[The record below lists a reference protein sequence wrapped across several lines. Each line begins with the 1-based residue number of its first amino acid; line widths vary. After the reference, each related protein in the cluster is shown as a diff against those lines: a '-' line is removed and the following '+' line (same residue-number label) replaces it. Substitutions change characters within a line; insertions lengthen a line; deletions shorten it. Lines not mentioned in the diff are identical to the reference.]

1 MAILALVGA
10 VGYGA
15 DWVPH
20 VIVPDL
26 YSGITK
32 KVWNYLCFTLYTNRK
47 YLENL
52 MALNMLS
59 ITYQLLNQF
68 LFHHKSKH
76 KLL

>member
-32 KVWNYLCFTLYTNRK
+32 KVWNYFCFALYTNRK